1 MARVAGSCRSISNAG
16 RSRFVER
23 MCLSVSA
30 RTWPDYQRHCGWN
43 ALLPPRESAFV
54 LRGDHVSDVVVI
66 GAGYTGLAAARR
78 VAEQVPESRIIVLEA
93 STVGEG
99 NPGRNSGFLL
109 EVSLANDAD
118 PQAVQRMAECN
129 RLVAGA
135 MRDLADLVRRYHID
149 CNLVRA
155 GTYRAAAGE
164 TGIAALRRYRAFLDA
179 AGLPY
184 ETLQHDEIH
193 RRLGTR
199 FYREGLYSPHC
210 YLVQPAALIR
220 GLAGALPDSVTL
232 FEKSPAVTLARRNAT
247 WSVRTPDGSV
257 SAPNVIVANNAF
269 CTRLGVGRARIAAI
283 YTYAALT
290 EPLSQ
295 SLLDDLGSDPN
306 WGLLPA
312 HRLGSTLRRT
322 IDGRLLVRSL
332 YGYEKEADNARTGVE
347 LLGAL
352 LARFPQAT
360 GTRFETIWS
369 GATGFTTN
377 GGPLWG
383 RLEPGLFISAGCNGG
398 GVVKGTIF
406 GQAIA
411 DRVLDRKTVDI
422 PALFGRPGWMPPEP
436 LRRIGFHVISAM
448 ERSKGHAEV

>member
-1 MARVAGSCRSISNAG
+1 M
-16 RSRFVER
+16 
-23 MCLSVSA
+23 
-30 RTWPDYQRHCGWN
+30 
-43 ALLPPRESAFV
+43 LPPREGAV
-54 LRGDHVSDVVVI
+54 ALQGDRVSDVVVI

-78 VAEQVPESRIIVLEA
+78 IAELAPEARIIALDA

-118 PQAVQRMAECN
+118 PQAIQRMAECN
-129 RLVAGA
+129 RLIAGA
-135 MRDLADLVRRYHID
+135 MRDLASLVRQYHID
-149 CNLVRA
+149 CDLVRA
-155 GTYRAAAGE
+155 GTYRAAAGDN
-164 TGIAALRRYRAFLDA
+164 GMAALRRYRAFLDA

-184 ETLQHDEIH
+184 DALPHDEIH

-232 FEKSPAVTLARRNAT
+232 FEKSPAVTLQRRNAM
-247 WSVRTPDGSV
+247 WSVRTPDGSA
-257 SAPNVIVANNAF
+257 SAPNVVVANNAF
-269 CTRLGVGRARIAAI
+269 CKNLGLGRARIATI

-295 SLLDDLGSDPN
+295 TLLDELGSDLN

-312 HRLGSTLRRT
+312 HRLGSTMRRT

-332 YGYEKEADNARTGVE
+332 YGYEKEADNARTGRD
-347 LLGAL
+347 LLSAL
-352 LARFPQAT
+352 HARFPQAA
-360 GTRFETIWS
+360 GTRFESIWS
-369 GATGFTTN
+369 GATGFTVN

-383 RLEPGLFISAGCNGG
+383 QLETGIFISAGCNGG
-398 GVVKGTIF
+398 GVVKGTLF

-411 DRVLDRKTVDI
+411 DRVLDRKTADI
-422 PALFGRPGWMPPEP
+422 PALFGRAGWMPPEP